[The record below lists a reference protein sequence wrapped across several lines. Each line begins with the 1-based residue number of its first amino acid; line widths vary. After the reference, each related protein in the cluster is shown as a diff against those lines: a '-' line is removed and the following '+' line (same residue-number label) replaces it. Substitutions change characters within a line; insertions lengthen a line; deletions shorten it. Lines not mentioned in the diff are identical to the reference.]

1 MFHDTPK
8 DETMRTRSKIKTY
21 APFWMLLLLL
31 TQISAQQIIEGEK
44 MKFLENKVVVNNS
57 PQAVWKALE
66 AFGNVSTFHSTIDES
81 IVLNG
86 SGVEAMLGAEREI
99 QIPDGIVNII
109 NKEKIIKI
117 MDGMYYTYDVY
128 ESENFP
134 MKKMQVTYGVRLDH
148 KGRTVLFS
156 KTFFKFNNALANGLL
171 KKKLDRA
178 NKDSLLA
185 YKNYIENGE
194 KNTDI
199 KELRKRYNEKDQ
211 SGDFDYLVSRHI
223 VN

>member
-1 MFHDTPK
+1 MIPPK
-8 DETMRTRSKIKTY
+8 YEAMKTLKKMKTY
-21 APFWMLLLLL
+21 LPLWLILLLV
-31 TQISAQQIIEGEK
+31 TQLSAQQVIEGEK
-44 MKFLENKVVVNNS
+44 MKFLENKVVVNNT
-57 PQAVWKALE
+57 PQEVWKALV

-81 IVLNG
+81 VVLNG
-86 SGVEAMLGAEREI
+86 SAEEAMLGAEREI
-99 QIPDGIVNII
+99 QIPDGIINII

-117 MDGMYYTYDVY
+117 IDGIYYTYDVY

-134 MKKMQVTYGVRLDH
+134 IKKMQVTYGVRLDH
-148 KGRTVLFS
+148 YGRTVLFS

-199 KELRKRYNEKDQ
+199 KELRKKYDEKED
-211 SGDFDYLVSRHI
+211 STDINYLVSHRI
-223 VN
+223 IN